1 LQSQNNRK
9 YVFIINS
16 STIITLNELK
26 QINLINKAKEI
37 AEIYIPNAVKM
48 EVENN
53 IPIKAKTI
61 QIKNN
66 TLPPHIK
73 SYLEGL
79 GEGEKEVIITAL
91 TLTSKTDKTKIIA
104 ITDDKQAR
112 RKCKQLKINVK
123 GILGLIKILEENKVI
138 TKRKAIEIIEKL
150 PETSLYITKELIEKA
165 KTQIL
170 TKQIS

>member
-1 LQSQNNRK
+1 MSSQSNEK
-9 YVFIINS
+9 YCLIINS
-16 STIITLNELK
+16 STIITLNELD

-48 EVENN
+48 EVGNN
-53 IPIKAKTI
+53 IPIKAKAI

-66 TLPPHIK
+66 AIPPLIK

-91 TLTSKTDKTKIIA
+91 TLSQKTDKTKVIA

-112 RKCKQLKINVK
+112 RKCKQLKIRVK
-123 GILGLIKILEENKVI
+123 GTLGLIKILEENNII
-138 TKRKAIEIIEKL
+138 TKREAIEIIEKL
-150 PETSLYITKELIEKA
+150 PKTSLYITKELVEKA
-165 KTQIL
+165 KEQIL
-170 TKQIS
+170 TK

>member
-1 LQSQNNRK
+1 MSSQSNEK
-9 YVFIINS
+9 YCLIVNS
-16 STIITLNELK
+16 STIITLNELN
-26 QINLINKAKEI
+26 QVNLIDKAKEI

-53 IPIKAKTI
+53 ISIQAKTI

-66 TLPPHIK
+66 IIPPHIE

-91 TLTSKTDKTKIIA
+91 TLSQTTDKIKIIVV
-104 ITDDKQAR
+104 TDDKQAR

-123 GILGLIKILEENKVI
+123 GTLGLIKILEENKII

-170 TKQIS
+170 TK